1 MTLILTLAARRDLTP
16 EVCEFTFAAAS
27 GALPAFEAG
36 AHLTVQTP
44 SGAWRSYSISNDDR
58 DRDSYVI
65 AVKREDSGRGGS
77 LSMHRQLAVGD
88 SLLAR
93 PPKNAFELSAD
104 APTLLIAGG
113 IGITPMLAML
123 RRLMA
128 RGVPVRL
135 IYLTRCAA
143 LTAYRDLLISAPFSP
158 LVTLHHDEGNRSRTF
173 DFWPLFETPDDR
185 HIYYCGPAPMMNA
198 IYLRTIHWPRRQI
211 HSESF
216 VGVESTDGTASPF
229 RLRRASTGEL
239 FDIPADKSILD
250 VLRDRGIAFASSC
263 ESGTCGT
270 CKIRRVAGEPL
281 HRDLVLSDAEK
292 LDQFMPCV
300 SRAAG
305 EELTLEF

>member
-1 MTLILTLAARRDLTP
+1 MTLTLTLAARRDLTP
-16 EVCEFTFAAAS
+16 EVSEFTFTAAS
-27 GALPAFEAG
+27 GALPPFTAG

-58 DRDSYVI
+58 ERDRYVI
-65 AVKREDSGRGGS
+65 AVKREEAGRGGS
-77 LSMHRQLAVGD
+77 LSMHRDLHKGDAVV
-88 SLLAR
+88 AR
-93 PPKNAFELSAD
+93 PPHNAFKLAAN

-123 RRLMA
+123 RRALA
-128 RGVPVRL
+128 RDVPVRL
-135 IYLTRCAA
+135 IYLTRSAD
-143 LTAYRDLLISAPFSP
+143 LTAYRDLLTALPYAPH
-158 LVTLHHDEGNRSRTF
+158 VTLHHDEGERSRLF
-173 DFWPLFETPDDR
+173 DFWPYFETPDER

-216 VGVESTDGTASPF
+216 AGVDSIDGTASPF
-229 RLRRASTGEL
+229 RLRRASTGEV

-250 VLRDRGIAFASSC
+250 VLRDRGIPFASSC

-270 CKIRRVAGEPL
+270 CRMRRIAGEPL
-281 HRDLVLSDAEK
+281 HRDLVLRDA
-292 LDQFMPCV
+292 DRRNQFIPCV

-305 EELTLEF
+305 EDITLEF